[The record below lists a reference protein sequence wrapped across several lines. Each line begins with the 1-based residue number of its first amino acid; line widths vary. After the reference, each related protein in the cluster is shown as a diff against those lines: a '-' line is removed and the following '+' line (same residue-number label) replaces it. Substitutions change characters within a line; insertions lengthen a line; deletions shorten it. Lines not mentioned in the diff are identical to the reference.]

1 MEILTKYFL
10 VVSIIASS
18 YVFGQDNK
26 SQQIAFEN
34 SYLSENKKDYEAA
47 IKAIKSVYTE
57 SSYPANLRLGWL
69 FYVSANYSASVTYYK
84 KAIALMP
91 AAEEPY
97 WGLINAQTALEKWVD
112 VEKSYLA
119 ILKLDAKNKT
129 ANYQLGLIYYYR
141 KNYTSAKKYFDVALN
156 LYPFDYN
163 ALLMSAWTNYFL
175 GKSSEAK
182 VLFNRVLLHYKTD
195 SSALEGLSLIK

>member
-10 VVSIIASS
+10 VLTLLSFS
-18 YVFGQDNK
+18 YVFAQDNK
-26 SQQIAFEN
+26 AQQVAFEN
-34 SYLSENKKDYEAA
+34 SYLNENKKDYDAG
-47 IKAIKSVYTE
+47 IKAIKSVYSE
-57 SSYPANLRLGWL
+57 SSYPMNLRLGWL
-69 FYVSANYSASVTYYK
+69 YYLSENYSASVNYYK
-84 KAIALMP
+84 KAIAIMP

-141 KNYTSAKKYFDVALN
+141 KNYTAAKKYFDVALN
-156 LYPFDYN
+156 LFPFDYD

-182 VLFNRVLLHYKTD
+182 VLFNRVLLQYRTD
-195 SSALEGLSLIK
+195 SSALQGLSLIK